1 MKKVFIMLA
10 AVAAFTITSCK
21 NESKQTDAA
30 AEKAGESIEELA
42 AQSDVSDP
50 TQLGD
55 DLSKALESNDGEGIK
70 GKIDAAKE
78 YAQNLLKEGK
88 GEQAKGII
96 EKIQSFLSE
105 NAEKVTSVVGDN
117 SFVQGALD
125 WVKGVDAGDLINKAG
140 EALGVENAAGAA
152 EAAKDAAAD
161 KVAGAVEAVKGTAA
175 EKAGAAVDAVK
186 GAAEE
191 MKDKATEMKD
201 AAVEKGNE
209 AIQNAKEA
217 VKEQVVDKAKETVND
232 AVNKGVEAVG
242 NLLK

>member
-21 NESKQTDAA
+21 NESKKTDAA

-42 AQSDVSDP
+42 AQGDVSDP

-117 SFVQGALD
+117 SFVQG
-125 WVKGVDAGDLINKAG
+125 VDAGDLINKAG

-161 KVAGAVEAVKGTAA
+161 KAAGAVEAVKGAAA

-186 GAAEE
+186 GAAEG

-209 AIQNAKEA
+209 AIQNAKDA
-217 VKEQVVDKAKETVND
+217 VKEQVVDKAKESVND

>member
-21 NESKQTDAA
+21 NESKKTDEA

-161 KVAGAVEAVKGTAA
+161 KAAGAVEAVKGAA
-175 EKAGAAVDAVK
+175 
-186 GAAEE
+186 
-191 MKDKATEMKD
+191 T
-201 AAVEKGNE
+201 
-209 AIQNAKEA
+209 
-217 VKEQVVDKAKETVND
+217 
-232 AVNKGVEAVG
+232 
-242 NLLK
+242 